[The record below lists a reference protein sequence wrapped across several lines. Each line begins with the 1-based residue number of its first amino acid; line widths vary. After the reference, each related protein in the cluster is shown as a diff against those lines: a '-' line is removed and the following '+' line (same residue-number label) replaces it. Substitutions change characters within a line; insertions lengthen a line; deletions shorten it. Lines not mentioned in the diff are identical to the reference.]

1 MNKAF
6 WPYFFRTMALN
17 RMKLAQS
24 LTPASLLGLNKV
36 RGLTLTLSTVIIMAL
51 ILGNLAVLYSNLM
64 TVHEHNS
71 LVTRAH
77 KVLFELE
84 AVLSTL
90 KDTENSTRAFVLT
103 QKESFLEASQTGR
116 SKALDNIR
124 KLKVLTDDDSRQQQK
139 VSVLWDKSLAFMR
152 WQSEAIDAAR
162 SASVGNMPARSRG
175 PDLQMQ
181 AKPHMDEIRL
191 IVQDMKDSENQ
202 KLEHRANQAETATY
216 RQELSLL
223 AVAGVSVL
231 LVLLVQYY
239 IRRFISMQQAEAR
252 RLSDENWLKTGL
264 TEAAAMLRG
273 KDTLEEVGRATLEF
287 LAGYLGMQVGAF
299 YVMRQGHLQLV
310 AGFAKAGELQALP
323 TRIGLTESLAGEAL
337 QHRRPI
343 ELEELP
349 ADYLKVSSALGS
361 TVPSR
366 VIILPL
372 YAEDMPRVGVVEMGF
387 LKGLSPQAW
396 ELFDDLKSSLS
407 VAVASTL
414 SRQMQQELLEETQRQ
429 AEELAAQQEE
439 LRASNEKL
447 EQQTA
452 ALRSSQDRLQQQQ
465 EELRQSNEELEQQ
478 AQAMA
483 QQKQKLA
490 EKNSSLLTAKSEL
503 ESKARELEQ
512 ASRYKSEF
520 LANMSHELRTPLNS
534 LLLLAT
540 LLAENKEKT
549 LTDKQVDFA
558 RTIFKSGRDLLSLIN
573 DILDLSKVEAGRL
586 ELVREAVDLEEMA
599 SHLKQDFEFIAA
611 EKGLPFEIRQTDR
624 TPSYIITDS
633 QRLLQIMKNLVSN
646 ALKFTEA
653 GLVEIIID
661 RGEGATPIQLQVR
674 DTGIGICPEKQS
686 IIFEAF
692 KQSDG
697 SINRTYGGTG
707 LGLTISKEL
716 AQLLGGFISVR
727 SEAGVGSTFTLHLPE
742 EMPREQPRVEPAM
755 PAIQPVQETAKAAL
769 EPQEEP
775 QLDEPLEP
783 LSLTADDRLILVVED
798 DVDFGRIMSDLA
810 LEAGFKTVV
819 ASRGETALRMAAAY
833 PLSAILL
840 DIKLPDMSGL
850 SVLERL
856 KADSS
861 TRHIPIHIVSGTD
874 YVQNALALGAMGY
887 LQKPAPTDQLKA
899 IFERIEATLNR
910 KVKRV
915 LLVEDD
921 KFQRQATKDLLG
933 QDDIAIIEARSGAE
947 AREKLWHE
955 SFDCVVLDLR
965 LPDIS
970 GFEVLEAMESKLP
983 GPKPPIVVYTAKDL
997 SLEEQKRLERSAES
1011 IVIKGARSPERLLDE
1026 VSLFL
1031 HRLESSLPLKSQT
1044 LLQKLRSDA
1053 IGLKG
1058 RRILLVD
1065 DDMRNVYAL
1074 VNALANHGLHIAVA
1088 RNGRESL
1095 SQLEKDSDIE
1105 LVLMDIMMP
1114 EMDGYEA
1121 MRLIRENPLYKKL
1134 PVIALTAKAM
1144 KGDLEQCL
1152 LAGAND
1158 YLPKPVNLERLLSL
1172 LKVWLPQK
1180 I

>member
-1 MNKAF
+1 MNKAA

-36 RGLTLTLSTVIIMAL
+36 SGFTLTLSTVIIMAL
-51 ILGNLAVLYSNLM
+51 ILGNLAVLYSNLT

-77 KVLFELE
+77 KVLYELE

-124 KLKVLTDDDSRQQQK
+124 KLKGLTDDDPRQQQK
-139 VSVLWDKSLAFMR
+139 ASLLWDKTLAFMQ

-162 SASVGNMPARSRG
+162 PSTVGNVPARSQG

-202 KLEHRANQAETATY
+202 KLEHRANQAETAAY

-231 LVLLVQYY
+231 LALLVHYY
-239 IRRFISMQQAEAR
+239 IRRFVSMQRAEAR

-273 KDTLEEVGRATLEF
+273 KETLEEVGRATLEF

-310 AGFAKAGELQALP
+310 AGFAQAGKLQSLP

-343 ELEELP
+343 ELEDLP

-366 VIILPL
+366 VIMLPL

-387 LKGLSPQAW
+387 LKSLSPQAW

-407 VAVASTL
+407 VVVASTL

-429 AEELAAQQEE
+429 AEELAVQQEE
-439 LRASNEKL
+439 LRASHEKL
-447 EQQTA
+447 E
-452 ALRSSQDRLQQQQ
+452 
-465 EELRQSNEELEQQ
+465 
-478 AQAMA
+478 

-540 LLAENKEKT
+540 LLAENKEQT

-586 ELVREAVDLEEMA
+586 ELVREGVNLDDMA

-611 EKGLPFEIRQTDR
+611 EKGLPFKIRR
-624 TPSYIITDS
+624 TNRVPGYIITDS

-653 GLVEIIID
+653 GLVELIID
-661 RGEGATPIQLQVR
+661 RGEGAAPIQLQVR
-674 DTGIGICPEKQS
+674 DTGIGISPEKQS

-692 KQSDG
+692 QQSDG

-727 SEAGVGSTFTLHLPE
+727 SEPGVGSTFTLHLPE
-742 EMPREQPRVEPAM
+742 EMPREQPRVEPIM
-755 PAIQPVQETAKAAL
+755 PVFQPVQETAKAPV
-769 EPQEEP
+769 PQAESQVE
-775 QLDEPLEP
+775 EPLEP
-783 LSLTADDRLILVVED
+783 LSLKADDRLILVVED
-798 DVDFGRIMSDLA
+798 DVDFGRIISDLA

-819 ASRGETALRMAAAY
+819 ANRGETALRMATAY

-856 KADSS
+856 KADSA

-887 LQKPAPTDQLKA
+887 LQKPAPTEQLKA

-997 SLEEQKRLERSAES
+997 NLEEQKRLERSAES

-1044 LLQKLRSDA
+1044 LLQKLRSNV

-1074 VNALANHGLHIAVA
+1074 VNALEHHGLHIAVA

-1095 SQLEKDSDIE
+1095 AQLEKDSGVE

-1121 MRLIRENPLYKKL
+1121 MRLIRESPLYKKL